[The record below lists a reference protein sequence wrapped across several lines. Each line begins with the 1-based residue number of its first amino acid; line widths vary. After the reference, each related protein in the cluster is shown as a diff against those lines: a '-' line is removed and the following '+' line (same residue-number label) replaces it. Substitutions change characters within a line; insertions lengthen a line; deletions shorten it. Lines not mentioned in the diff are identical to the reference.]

1 MISMF
6 RKYFAIGAI
15 GAALA
20 IALGAFGAH
29 GLKDIVEERMLAN
42 YETGVRYHMY
52 SALGIMLIALASKLV
67 ANDKKMSLGALL
79 VTIGTCI
86 FSGSLYVMALTGLT
100 ILGAITPIGGVL
112 MIVGWVIVVV
122 SILKTQ
128 DK

>member
-1 MISMF
+1 MF

-67 ANDKKMSLGALL
+67 ASDKKMSLGALL

>member
-1 MISMF
+1 MF

-42 YETGVRYHMY
+42 FETGVRYHMY
-52 SALGIMLIALASKLV
+52 SALGIMLVALASKV
-67 ANDKKMSLGALL
+67 VGDNKKLALGALL
-79 VTIGTCI
+79 ITIGTCI
-86 FSGSLYVMALTGLT
+86 FSASLYVMALTGAT

-112 MIVGWVIVVV
+112 MIAGWIFVVTG
-122 SILKTQ
+122 ILKFQ
-128 DK
+128 NN

>member
-1 MISMF
+1 MF

-42 YETGVRYHMY
+42 FETGVRYHMY

-67 ANDKKMSLGALL
+67 ASDKKMSLGALL

>member
-67 ANDKKMSLGALL
+67 ASDKKMSLGALL